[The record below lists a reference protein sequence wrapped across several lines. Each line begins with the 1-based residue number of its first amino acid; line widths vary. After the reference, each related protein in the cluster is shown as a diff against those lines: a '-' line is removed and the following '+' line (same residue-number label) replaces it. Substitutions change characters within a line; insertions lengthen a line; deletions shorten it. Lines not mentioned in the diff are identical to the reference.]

1 MSQPFSPPFSPP
13 LNVSTVTKIPTLQIP
28 NKVVDEPKLD
38 LSDMKVSLPENSNV
52 NVNINDEN
60 RIRHCDQIYK
70 DLTQNVK
77 HPFFS
82 SEENKDQIMNQ
93 LKQQIDYI
101 YSRRYAKRRIG

>member
-1 MSQPFSPPFSPP
+1 MSSPFSPPM
-13 LNVSTVTKIPTLQIP
+13 NVSTVTKIPTLQIP
-28 NKVVDEPKLD
+28 NRVVEEPKLD
-38 LSDMKVSLPENSNV
+38 LTDMKVCLCENTNTNV
-52 NVNINDEN
+52 NVNDEN
-60 RIRHCDQIYK
+60 RMRHCDQIYK

-82 SEENKDQIMNQ
+82 SEENKEQIMNQ

>member
-1 MSQPFSPPFSPP
+1 MSSPFSPPFSPP

-28 NKVVDEPKLD
+28 NKVEEPKID
-38 LSDMKVSLPENSNV
+38 LTEMKVSLPENVNV
-52 NVNINDEN
+52 NVNNNDEN
-60 RIRHCDQIYK
+60 RIKHCEQIYK

-82 SEENKDQIMNQ
+82 SEENKEQIMNQ